1 MTGAFL
7 ASPAYLT
14 LVCSDTRLHSLSRL
28 TAGCQRFELLEWTWK
43 FLIPTLPKY
52 PGWYLSK
59 LILWWCWPPAL
70 PRPPGCFL
78 CLPMRPWPW
87 DTWPLN
93 FLVFFLLVDII
104 TPLVE
109 VNQAILAPGCFL
121 C

>member
-1 MTGAFL
+1 MTGCLGNLPLPRTLVNPATALIFSSACLEKNLALTMTGCLGNLPLPRTLVNPALDTSITGAFL

-59 LILWWCWPPAL
+59 LILW
-70 PRPPGCFL
+70 
-78 CLPMRPWPW
+78 
-87 DTWPLN
+87 
-93 FLVFFLLVDII
+93 
-104 TPLVE
+104 
-109 VNQAILAPGCFL
+109 
-121 C
+121 